1 MEALQRKINMNVA
14 RNVILFV
21 GDGMGLST
29 VTAARILRGQRD
41 GKPGE
46 ETKLT
51 FERFPNIA
59 LAKVNVSV
67 TIVRVFH
74 VFNKRSLPKS
84 CFCANEDECKRTIGV
99 GVIAGSVKRIKP
111 VEDTLPTL
119 LCPGAGGWG
128 AREWGSCG
136 PSFLVQSFLTQSFLN

>member
-1 MEALQRKINMNVA
+1 MEALQRQINMNVA

-21 GDGMGLST
+21 GDGMGMST

-59 LAKVNVSV
+59 LAKVNVSMAPD
-67 TIVRVFH
+67 RVF
-74 VFNKRSLPKS
+74 S
-84 CFCANEDECKRTIGV
+84 CVSKILVPNL
-99 GVIAGSVKRIKP
+99 VIVKRYFF
-111 VEDTLPTL
+111 DT
-119 LCPGAGGWG
+119 
-128 AREWGSCG
+128 E
-136 PSFLVQSFLTQSFLN
+136 QY